1 MSITPLN
8 SNLRISEGGR
18 VSVNSEYHDYGGGGL
33 VTLGGDIGTAYR
45 VQVRGNNS
53 RVTFTNSSSR
63 TEKRVRSTTFNY
75 DNSH

>member
-8 SNLRISEGGR
+8 SNLRIGQGGR
-18 VSVNSEYHDYGGGGL
+18 VSVNSECHDYGGGGL
-33 VTLGGDIGTAYR
+33 VTFGGDIGTAYR

-53 RVTFTNSSSR
+53 WVTFTNSSSR

>member
-8 SNLRISEGGR
+8 SNLRISQGGR
-18 VSVNSEYHDYGGGGL
+18 VSVNFECHDYGVGG
-33 VTLGGDIGTAYR
+33 VVALGGDIGTTYR
-45 VQVRGNNS
+45 VQIRRNNS

-75 DNSH
+75 DNAH